1 MPQNRHFTHILIR
14 SIIWASLFLLVLPA
28 FAQAGPAQ
36 CRSLFK
42 INLSMSETRWASLP
56 VNEKKDYRKLEMSL
70 PSESGSIERR
80 PHRKT
85 SGDRIDAADNMDPA
99 DIRIDTA
106 DPSLVMPI
114 TYPNGVTKYRINF
127 SGLRY
132 IEANTPAE
140 LFMAGIKKVQR
151 SRGFYKDGTEMV
163 GAYHNDAWPWD
174 VVIYKNDFGELIALG
189 GVMEQQVPGQLPKV
203 SDHNQTRSRWW
214 GKVSHVEKS
223 PGVFEEHIIWQGPVH
238 DFNIAGHKGWNYHGY
253 GGTLVTQFNPKSG
266 IHEPI
271 KNQNGNYTLMYE
283 RVTEEKNGLPW
294 ITTTFM
300 REIDPSL
307 TKTVGPEMDVTNIHS
322 PKTGKIFS
330 AFRRGDDHHTS
341 GYLREGDNVLKV
353 IQNNQFIKAGS
364 GNDYV
369 RKYGIYLD
377 YREPGSGLYGK
388 YKNVVDHKGE
398 LIDFATTLGLR
409 EMVDGTWIGRPQ
421 LNYDPQGNLWLSFHF
436 VPKDTI
442 PLNAPVEGWPSAEDF
457 PHYARITAM
466 VPVKIVHDKKGQP
479 HIVKDIDAKFSYRYE

>member
-1 MPQNRHFTHILIR
+1 MMPVFAWSAQN
-14 SIIWASLFLLVLPA
+14 
-28 FAQAGPAQ
+28 Q
-36 CRSLFK
+36 CRDLFK
-42 INLSMSETRWASLP
+42 NNKAMTPSQWSRLSKAKK
-56 VNEKKDYRKLEMSL
+56 NEFRKEEMSAA
-70 PSESGSIERR
+70 SESREIERR

-85 SGDRIDAADNMDPA
+85 SGDRADATSNMDPA
-99 DIRIDTA
+99 DLRIDTA

-127 SGLRY
+127 SGLRF
-132 IEANTPAE
+132 IEADSPAE

-174 VVIYKNDFGELIALG
+174 VVIYKNDHGELIALG
-189 GVMEQQVPGQLPKV
+189 GVMEQKEAGKLPNV
-203 SDHNQTRSRWW
+203 SEHNQSRSRWW
-214 GKVSHVEKS
+214 GKVTHVETS
-223 PGVFEEHIIWQGPVH
+223 RGVFEERIVWQAPIH
-238 DFNIAGHKGWNYHGY
+238 DFNIVGHKGWNYHGY

-266 IHEPI
+266 VHEPI
-271 KNQNGNYTLMYE
+271 KNKNGNYTLMYE
-283 RVTEEKNGLPW
+283 RVIEEQNGMPW

-307 TKTVGPEMDVTNIHS
+307 TRAIGPEMNVTNIIS
-322 PKTGKIFS
+322 PKTGLIFN

-353 IQNNQFIKAGS
+353 ITNNQFIKAGS

-377 YREPGSGLYGK
+377 YRDPGKGLYGK
-388 YKNVVDHKGE
+388 YKNVVDKNGE

-409 EMVDGTWIGRPQ
+409 EMVNGTWIGRPQ
-421 LNYDPQGNLWLSFHF
+421 LNYDPKGNLWLSFHF

-442 PLNAPVEGWPSAEDF
+442 PLGGPVEGWPSAKDF

-466 VPVKIVHDKKGQP
+466 VPVKIIHDENGQP
-479 HIVKDIDAKFSYRYE
+479 LLVKDIDPKYAYIYE